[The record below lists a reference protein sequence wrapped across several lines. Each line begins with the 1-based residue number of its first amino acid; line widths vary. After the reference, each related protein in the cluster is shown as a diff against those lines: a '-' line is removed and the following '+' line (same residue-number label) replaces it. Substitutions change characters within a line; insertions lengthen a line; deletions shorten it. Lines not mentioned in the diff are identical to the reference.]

1 MMLKEEAE
9 AYVKKLQAETSATI
23 NKAEAIRKMMN
34 DYYYSGYDKLSGD
47 EFSAIISNILDH
59 MGEL

>member
-1 MMLKEEAE
+1 
-9 AYVKKLQAETSATI
+9 
-23 NKAEAIRKMMN
+23 MMN
-34 DYYYSGYDKLSGD
+34 DYYYSGYDKLSGN